1 MSAHRVLFFVQHLRG
16 IGHLKRTAVL
26 ARTLARDGIE
36 VDIISGGPPV
46 PDLDIGAAG
55 FFQLPPVFSPDD
67 SYSRLVDESGAP
79 ATPEL
84 RRRRRAQ
91 LLGHVLTRRPDM
103 VIVEM
108 FPFGRS
114 QIRDDIVALLEAARV
129 MRPRPWLV
137 SSVRDILPAKRTPER
152 YQEMADDAEANFDY
166 VMVHGD
172 KDLIPFEASFPPAGR
187 LGGKLRY
194 TGSVTGSE
202 AGAADRDAARTQKAP
217 GGASGEGEGEREGEG
232 NGEVVVSAGGG
243 AFAKDLLEMA
253 LMARG
258 LSRRSSLNWRLITGP
273 NFEDGDFRALEAAAP
288 AGVVIERTRRNF
300 PELLRRAAVS
310 VSQAGYNT
318 VMDILTSG
326 ARAVVVPYLNGRQ
339 TEQSL
344 RAECLASRGGVRAL
358 SGGAITPGALA
369 REIDA
374 AAAGAPANA
383 AGIDLN
389 GAAKSA
395 RLVAGWLETGC
406 RR

>member
-36 VDIISGGPPV
+36 VDILSGGPAV
-46 PDLDIGAAG
+46 PDLDIGAADL
-55 FFQLPPVFSPDD
+55 FPLPPVLSPDD

-84 RRRRRAQ
+84 RRRRQAR
-91 LLGHVLTRRPDM
+91 LREHVLTRRPDM

-114 QIRDDIVALLEAARV
+114 QIRDDIVALLEAARS

-137 SSVRDILPAKRTPER
+137 SSVRDILPAKRTPAR
-152 YQEMADDAEANFDY
+152 YREMADDAEAYFDF

-172 KDLIPFEASFPPAGR
+172 EALIPFEASFPPAGR

-194 TGSVTGSE
+194 TGYVTGAE
-202 AGAADRDAARTQKAP
+202 T
-217 GGASGEGEGEREGEG
+217 GASREVAREEAGEG
-232 NGEVVVSAGGG
+232 NREVVVSAGGG
-243 AFAKDLLEMA
+243 AFAKDLLETA
-253 LMARG
+253 LEARG
-258 LSRRSSLNWRLITGP
+258 LSRLSSLTWRLITGP
-273 NFEDGDFRALEAAAP
+273 NFDDGDFRALEAAAP
-288 AGVVIERTRRNF
+288 AGVVIERTRRDF
-300 PELLRRAAVS
+300 PELLKRAAVS

-318 VMDILTSG
+318 MMDILTSG
-326 ARAVVVPYLNGRQ
+326 ARAVVVPYINGRQ
-339 TEQSL
+339 TEQGL
-344 RAECLASRGGVRAL
+344 RAECLAARGVVRVL
-358 SGGAITPGALA
+358 SGGAITPDALA
-369 REIDA
+369 RAIDA

-383 AGIDLN
+383 AGIDLD

-395 RLVAGWLETGC
+395 RLVAGWLATE
-406 RR
+406 RRR

>member
-16 IGHLKRTAVL
+16 IGHLKRAAVI

-46 PDLDIGAAG
+46 PDLDIGAAE

-84 RRRRRAQ
+84 HRRRRAQ
-91 LLGHVLTRRPDM
+91 LLDHVLTRRPDM

-114 QIRDDIVALLEAARV
+114 QIRDDIVALLEAARA

-152 YQEMADDAEANFDY
+152 YQEMADDAEAYFDTI
-166 VMVHGD
+166 MVHGD
-172 KDLIPFEASFPPAGR
+172 KDLIPFEASFPPAAR
-187 LGGKLRY
+187 LEGKLRY
-194 TGSVTGSE
+194 TGYVTGAES
-202 AGAADRDAARTQKAP
+202 GAADRDAARTRKAP
-217 GGASGEGEGEREGEG
+217 GGAPGEGEG

-243 AFAKDLLEMA
+243 AFAKGLLETA
-253 LMARG
+253 LLAHE
-258 LSRRSSLNWRLITGP
+258 LSRLSSLTWRLITGP

-288 AGVVIERTRRNF
+288 AGVVIERTRRDF
-300 PELLRRAAVS
+300 PELLRHAAVS

-318 VMDILTSG
+318 MMDILTSG

-344 RAECLASRGGVRAL
+344 RAECLAARGV
-358 SGGAITPGALA
+358 
-369 REIDA
+369 
-374 AAAGAPANA
+374 
-383 AGIDLN
+383 
-389 GAAKSA
+389 
-395 RLVAGWLETGC
+395 V
-406 RR
+406 

>member
-1 MSAHRVLFFVQHLRG
+1 MSARRVLFFVQHLRG
-16 IGHLKRTAVL
+16 IGHLKRAAVIG
-26 ARTLARDGIE
+26 RTLARDGIE

-84 RRRRRAQ
+84 RRRRRAR
-91 LLGHVLTRRPDM
+91 LLEHVQTRRPDM

-114 QIRDDIVALLEAARV
+114 QIRDDIVALLEAARALN
-129 MRPRPWLV
+129 PRPWLV
-137 SSVRDILPAKRTPER
+137 SSVRDILSAKRTPER
-152 YQEMADDAEANFDY
+152 YQEMADDAEAYFDY

-187 LGGKLRY
+187 LEGKLRY
-194 TGSVTGSE
+194 TGYVTGAE
-202 AGAADRDAARTQKAP
+202 AGAADRDGARTRKAP
-217 GGASGEGEGEREGEG
+217 GRAPREEEGEG

-243 AFAKDLLEMA
+243 AFAKDLLEAA
-253 LMARG
+253 LLARG
-258 LSRRSSLNWRLITGP
+258 LSRLSSLTWRLITGP
-273 NFEDGDFRALEAAAP
+273 NFEDGDFRALKAAAP
-288 AGVVIERTRRNF
+288 AGVVIERTRRDF

-318 VMDILTSG
+318 MMDILTSG
-326 ARAVVVPYLNGRQ
+326 ARAVVVPYLNGQQ

-344 RAECLASRGGVRAL
+344 RAECLAARGVVRAL
-358 SGGAITPGALA
+358 SGGAITPVALA
-369 REIDA
+369 RAIDA

-395 RLVAGWLETGC
+395 ELVAGWLETG
-406 RR
+406 RRR

>member
-1 MSAHRVLFFVQHLRG
+1 MNTHRALFFVQHLRG

-46 PDLDIGAAG
+46 PDLDIGDAG
-55 FFQLPPVFSPDD
+55 LFQLPPVFSPDD

-91 LLGHVLTRRPDM
+91 LVAHVATRRPDM

-114 QIRDDIVALLEAARV
+114 QIRDDIVALLEAARQL
-129 MRPRPWLV
+129 RPRPPLV
-137 SSVRDILPAKRTPER
+137 SSVRDILPAKRTEER
-152 YQEMADDAEANFDY
+152 YREMADDADTYFDF

-172 KDLIPFEASFPPAGR
+172 EHLIPFEASFPPAGR

-194 TGSVTGSE
+194 TGYVTGAE
-202 AGAADRDAARTQKAP
+202 AGAKGAAREEA
-217 GGASGEGEGEREGEG
+217 GEGAGEGE
-232 NGEVVVSAGGG
+232 GEVVVSAGGG
-243 AFAKDLLEMA
+243 AFAKDLLEAA
-253 LMARG
+253 LLARG
-258 LSRRSSLNWRLITGP
+258 LSGLSALTWRLITGP
-273 NFEDGDFRALEAAAP
+273 NFADGDFRALEAAAP
-288 AGVVIERTRRNF
+288 AGVVIERTRRDF
-300 PELLRRAAVS
+300 PELLQRAAVS

-318 VMDILTSG
+318 MMDILTSG
-326 ARAVVVPYLNGRQ
+326 ARAVVVPYLNARQ

-344 RAECLASRGGVRAL
+344 RAECLASRGVVRAL
-358 SGGAITPGALA
+358 AGRAITPGALA

-383 AGIDLN
+383 GGIDLD
-389 GAAKSA
+389 GAAASA
-395 RLVAGWLETGC
+395 RLIKGWLETGC
-406 RR
+406 E

>member
-26 ARTLARDGIE
+26 ARTVARDGIE
-36 VDIISGGPPV
+36 VDIISGGAAV

-55 FFQLPPVFSPDD
+55 FFQLPPVKSPDD

-91 LLGHVLTRRPDM
+91 LLAHVVARRPDM

-114 QIRDDIVALLEAARV
+114 QIRDDIVALVEAARA

-152 YQEMADDAEANFDY
+152 YEEMADDAEAYFDFI
-166 VMVHGD
+166 MVHGD
-172 KDLIPFEASFPPAGR
+172 KALVPFEASFPPAAR
-187 LGGKLRY
+187 LEGKLRY
-194 TGSVTGSE
+194 TGYVTGAE
-202 AGAADRDAARTQKAP
+202 AGAAREGEK
-217 GGASGEGEGEREGEG
+217 EGEGARKEEGEG
-232 NGEVVVSAGGG
+232 DGEVVVSAGGG
-243 AFAKDLLEMA
+243 AFAKGLLETA
-253 LMARG
+253 LAARG
-258 LSRRSSLNWRLITGP
+258 LSRLSSRTWRLITGP

-288 AGVVIERTRRNF
+288 AGVVIERTRRDF
-300 PELLRRAAVS
+300 PELLQRAAVS
-310 VSQAGYNT
+310 VSQCGYNT

-344 RAECLASRGGVRAL
+344 RAECLAARGVVRAL
-358 SGGAITPGALA
+358 SGDAITPDALA
-369 REIDA
+369 RAIDA
-374 AAAGAPANA
+374 AAAGAPADA
-383 AGIDLN
+383 AGIDLD

-395 RLVAGWLETGC
+395 RLIKGWLETG
-406 RR
+406 RRR